1 MGQPWTKHLR
11 CQHSLLF
18 RSQPLARVAPA
29 PGEPARSVSFHTCK
43 TESGYLPTGLWEL
56 SESLHTKHGR
66 CPPQVTMT
74 AVWQP
79 RGKAHGRVSMAAGL
93 LKASLHDSLSGLTTT
108 AHRRST
114 ASSSACRCKCPPERF
129 STGVRPVSP
138 RRGWPWRD
146 ARGHHSWGRA
156 WALGGRRRA

>member
-1 MGQPWTKHLR
+1 M
-11 CQHSLLF
+11 
-18 RSQPLARVAPA
+18 
-29 PGEPARSVSFHTCK
+29 
-43 TESGYLPTGLWEL
+43 

-114 ASSSACRCKCPPERF
+114 ASSSAYRCKCPPERF
-129 STGVRPVSP
+129 STGDRPVSP
-138 RRGWPWRD
+138 RRGWPCRD
-146 ARGHHSWGRA
+146 TRGHHSWGRA
-156 WALGGRRRA
+156 WALGGRRRARCQRASTAHRKKRFALMSCSQLNNRHISGHSWQCAAQYFLPIFLLLMGDSWA